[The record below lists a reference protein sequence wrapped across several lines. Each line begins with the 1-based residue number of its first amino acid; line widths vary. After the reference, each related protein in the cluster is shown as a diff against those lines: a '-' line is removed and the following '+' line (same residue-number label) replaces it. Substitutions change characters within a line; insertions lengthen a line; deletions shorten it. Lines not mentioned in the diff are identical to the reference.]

1 MAKQT
6 LVFESPIELTL
17 KGGMI
22 VITDRKNGEITMRS
36 LEDVQ
41 MVMVDNHS
49 VRLSVPL
56 LTKMATLNIGV
67 VFCDEK
73 HMPVTM
79 LMDFE
84 SNSIQSGRFQCQ
96 LAASKPLKKQIWKQI
111 VEAKIRNQSMLLEKM
126 NLGKATLAVYYNNVK
141 SGDSTNREGV
151 AAKIYWKKLMGPNFI
166 RDRNGANP
174 NSLLNYGYAVL
185 RSMVARH
192 LMNAGLLPI
201 IGVFHH
207 NCYDAFPLADDV
219 MEPYRPFV
227 DYRVKK
233 LNEEGIASVCREA
246 KRQILDLFYEDLPA
260 DALMK
265 TASTLAGVYEGN
277 GRVVVFPEI

>member
-1 MAKQT
+1 
-6 LVFESPIELTL
+6 
-17 KGGMI
+17 
-22 VITDRKNGEITMRS
+22 
-36 LEDVQ
+36 
-41 MVMVDNHS
+41 
-49 VRLSVPL
+49 
-56 LTKMATLNIGV
+56 
-67 VFCDEK
+67 
-73 HMPVTM
+73 
-79 LMDFE
+79 
-84 SNSIQSGRFQCQ
+84 
-96 LAASKPLKKQIWKQI
+96 
-111 VEAKIRNQSMLLEKM
+111 M

-151 AAKIYWKKLMGPNFI
+151 AATIYWKKLMGPNFI

-192 LMNAGLLPI
+192 LLNA
-201 IGVFHH
+201 
-207 NCYDAFPLADDV
+207 AFPLADDV

>member
-22 VITDRKNGEITMRS
+22 VITDRKTGEITMRS

-111 VEAKIRNQSMLLEKM
+111 VEAKIRNQSMLLEK
-126 NLGKATLAVYYNNVK
+126 
-141 SGDSTNREGV
+141 
-151 AAKIYWKKLMGPNFI
+151 
-166 RDRNGANP
+166 
-174 NSLLNYGYAVL
+174 
-185 RSMVARH
+185 
-192 LMNAGLLPI
+192 
-201 IGVFHH
+201 
-207 NCYDAFPLADDV
+207 
-219 MEPYRPFV
+219 
-227 DYRVKK
+227 
-233 LNEEGIASVCREA
+233 
-246 KRQILDLFYEDLPA
+246 
-260 DALMK
+260 
-265 TASTLAGVYEGN
+265 
-277 GRVVVFPEI
+277 